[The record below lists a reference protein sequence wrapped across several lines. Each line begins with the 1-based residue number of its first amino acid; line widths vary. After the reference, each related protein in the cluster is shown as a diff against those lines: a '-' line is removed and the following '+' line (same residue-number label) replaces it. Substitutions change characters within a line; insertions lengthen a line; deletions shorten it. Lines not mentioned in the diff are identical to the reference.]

1 MLCSRLM
8 EIKGHKVN
16 HNYLTAVGLSFLIAT
31 GTALAMPKSPYTGMQ
46 TREIKALS
54 DDDITQLQRGAGWGL
69 ALPAELNGM
78 PGPAHVLELKDQLG
92 LTPIQLEKIQALYDE
107 MKRAAVPL
115 GEQFIEVERQIDNSF
130 ASASMDENTLRKLL
144 TASERLRAEVRF
156 VHLSQHLKTAKVL
169 NEQQVSRYNQLRGY
183 ASDPCRFVPEGHDP
197 DMYRSHM
204 GCD

>member
-1 MLCSRLM
+1 M
-8 EIKGHKVN
+8 N

-31 GTALAMPKSPYTGMQ
+31 GVALAIPKSPYTGMQ

-54 DDDITQLQRGAGWGL
+54 DDDVRQLQSGAGWGL

-78 PGPAHVLELKDQLG
+78 PGPAHVLELKDQLE
-92 LTPIQLEKIQALYDE
+92 LTTSQLKSIQALYDD

-115 GEQFIEVERQIDNSF
+115 GEQFIEVERQIDNYF
-130 ASASMDENTLRKLL
+130 ASASIDEHMLRKLL
-144 TASERLRAEVRF
+144 TASERLRAELRF
-156 VHLSQHLKTAKVL
+156 AHLSQHLKTAKVL
-169 NEQQVSRYNQLRGY
+169 TDGQISRYNKLRGY
-183 ASDPCRFVPEGHDP
+183 TSDPCRFVPEGHDP